1 MDIDVGTRAV
11 LKLLLLPPGG
21 LILLLLIGWL
31 FARRFFGRLLI
42 LLATLALY
50 LLSTPATVDWLAARL
65 ETVPA
70 PTAQQLR
77 DSGADAILVLMAD
90 MRRVNPELDGAP
102 GLSALSLQRIDYGL
116 ALHRKTGLPIVL
128 SGGSVKGDTPPLA
141 ELGSAW
147 LKDRAGV
154 TARAIEGD
162 SRDTWEN
169 AHNSAETLKR
179 LGIKR
184 VLLVTHAFHMPRAM
198 LSMDAAGVDAVP
210 APFAFEH
217 VPARMRQPS
226 ELSDWLPQPGL
237 LGRSYLILHEMAGL
251 VWYGLTRQP

>member
-1 MDIDVGTRAV
+1 MDIDVGTRAI
-11 LKLLLLPPGG
+11 LKTLLLPPGG

-31 FARRFFGRLLI
+31 FARRFLGRLLI

-50 LLSTPATVDWLAARL
+50 LLSTPATVDWLAAQL

-90 MRRVNPELDGAP
+90 MHRVNPELDGAP
-102 GLSALSLQRIDYGL
+102 ALSALSLQRIDYGL
-116 ALHRKTGLPIVL
+116 ALHRKTGLPILL

-141 ELGSAW
+141 ELGAAW

-154 TARAIEGD
+154 TARAIETA

-169 AHNSAETLKR
+169 AHNSAEMLKQQR
-179 LGIKR
+179 LDR
-184 VLLVTHAFHMPRAM
+184 VLLVTHAFHMPRAV
-198 LSMDAAGVDAVP
+198 LSMQAAGVDVVP

-217 VPARMRQPS
+217 VPPAMRQPS
-226 ELSDWLPQPGL
+226 EASDWLPQPGL
-237 LGRSYLILHEMAGL
+237 LGRSYLILHEIVGL
-251 VWYGLTRQP
+251 VWYGLTHQ

>member
-1 MDIDVGTRAV
+1 MELDVAARAL

-31 FARRFFGRLLI
+31 FARHFFGRFLI
-42 LLATLALY
+42 LLATLAFY

-65 ETVPA
+65 ETIPA
-70 PTAQQLR
+70 PSAEQLR

-90 MRRVNPELDGAP
+90 MRRSNPELDGAP
-102 GLSALSLQRIDYGL
+102 ALSALSLQRIDYGL

-141 ELGSAW
+141 ELGAEW

-154 TARAIEGD
+154 TARAIETA

-169 AHNSAETLKR
+169 AYNSAETLKR
-179 LGIKR
+179 LGFDR

-198 LSMDAAGVDAVP
+198 LSMQAAGVDAVP
-210 APFAFEH
+210 APFGFEH
-217 VPARMRQPS
+217 VPAEIRQPT
-226 ELSDWLPQPGL
+226 EASDWLPQPGL

-251 VWYGLTRQP
+251 VWYGLTRQ